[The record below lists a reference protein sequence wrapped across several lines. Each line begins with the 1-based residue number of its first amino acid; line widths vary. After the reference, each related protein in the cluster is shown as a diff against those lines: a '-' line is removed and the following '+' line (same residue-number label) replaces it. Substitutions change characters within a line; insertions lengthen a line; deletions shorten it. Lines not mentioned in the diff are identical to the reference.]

1 MTAWGCGGCNGKPS
15 NSAGSG
21 WVDVALSQN
30 SLGEYRAEDRT
41 AHAEY
46 RP

>member
-1 MTAWGCGGCNGKPS
+1 MGKPS
-15 NSAGSG
+15 NSAHLG
-21 WVDVALSQN
+21 WVGVALSQD
-30 SLGEYRAEDRT
+30 SLGEYRGENRT